1 MTYKD
6 YINII
11 EQMEKTDGIKKID
24 FWKAMLIRKREKD
37 SDKVEKN
44 TPLYELV
51 EKINWKDRPNY
62 YNLIMYAMDGGVDTD
77 HIIEFIKTKNIK
89 YLKDWLPFD
98 KVLSDVFGKNLLT
111 KDRLDFKQKILDA
124 YTGR

>member
-51 EKINWKDRPNY
+51 EKIN
-62 YNLIMYAMDGGVDTD
+62 
-77 HIIEFIKTKNIK
+77 
-89 YLKDWLPFD
+89 
-98 KVLSDVFGKNLLT
+98 
-111 KDRLDFKQKILDA
+111 
-124 YTGR
+124 